1 MECDSL
7 DILLSSE
14 TSYTL
19 QSKASYYVLA
29 FEPGGSATVSFIGYG
44 SSALRWTVQH
54 PAGTVLLA
62 LLDSFGAS
70 LGVGPDTAPETHG
83 ILEAT
88 EPKITPPLF
97 GCPISCRPWE
107 TSFSGGKLPNLID
120 TVVLGVHGDFAPSKE
135 YILPCAGRGGQPTG
149 KFS

>member
-70 LGVGPDTAPETHG
+70 LGVGPDTAP
-83 ILEAT
+83 
-88 EPKITPPLF
+88 KITPPLF
-97 GCPISCRPWE
+97 GRPISCRPWE